1 MLNITLNTEKNGIE
15 LRFNSKPSAEIL
27 TKIKENGYHWSNK
40 KKIWY
45 AKQKE
50 NTITIANEI
59 AEAIGTFTP
68 AEKSKQEK
76 VKSYDLWALTRTE
89 NIENHFEKYHIYDN
103 KEITARI
110 RKHLKERFPM
120 CKWSVTKDGYNSI
133 HVYLLSSPFAIDSEA
148 VKAIVH
154 YAYEFAQSFNYDNS
168 DSMTDYFDVNFY
180 GVYESDIASSYH
192 YEQRESNVAEYNVE
206 QDFLTKKAA
215 FDAEKREREEREFQ
229 KRMAQMEVER
239 EVERAETAKR
249 KAERQRRHEIIESGA
264 MVQDAN
270 YFVLGCDTT
279 NTRKEDTIKGYT
291 DNCGGEYEIKHHRE
305 NCKVARNIY
314 FDSATYEMFA
324 NQLLDDYSFLAGM
337 GGSATD
343 DNRVNCDEDY
353 QRMSKEERETVEWYN
368 NKCVAIYCD
377 NVLKLVIN
385 PEGYNYARYVYF
397 VDKESSIVK
406 EYNSNK
412 GISDDESEKNKSL
425 AKSIEEVSTNIVVT
439 NNWYSTWNTEHFN
452 EYKQLMKGWI
462 YANDFKFSVD
472 VVRAISIPD
481 LKTAMYRLLTE
492 VDGIQEQFSRAGL
505 IENQKITI
513 VRINEFGGMSIT
525 RGYFKSYTNTT
536 YAQYDNAVK
545 FVFRPE
551 RKRND
556 YYIHLYRDILIFDGW
571 VEIPENLLWE
581 DVKSNTHGCSI
592 RRTKFLSCDKSQY
605 DVILE
610 YFKNNGIEPLI
621 NTYKPIFN

>member
-1 MLNITLNTEKNGIE
+1 MLNITLNNDKNGIE
-15 LRFNSKPSAEIL
+15 LRFDQKPSAEVL
-27 TKIKENGYHWSNK
+27 EAIKGAGFRWSGK
-40 KKIWY
+40 QKMWY
-45 AKQKE
+45 AKQSE
-50 NTITIANEI
+50 ITIAIANELAKSEGFFIPDEELNQKKNEI
-59 AEAIGTFTP
+59 
-68 AEKSKQEK
+68 
-76 VKSYDLWALTRTE
+76 YDLWALTRTE
-89 NIENHFEKYHIYDN
+89 GIENHFEKYHIYDN
-103 KEITARI
+103 KEIAAQI
-110 RKHLKERFPM
+110 RKHLRERFPM
-120 CKWSVTKDGYNSI
+120 CKWSITKDGYNSI

-192 YEQRESNVAEYNVE
+192 YEQREANVAEYNVE

-215 FDAEKREREEREFQ
+215 FDAEKRERKEREFQ
-229 KRMAQMEVER
+229 ERMAQMEVER
-239 EVERAETAKR
+239 AESAKR
-249 KAERQRRHEIIESGA
+249 EAERQHRHEIIESGA
-264 MVQDAN
+264 MVQDVN

-279 NTRKEDTIKGYT
+279 NTRKEDSVNGYT
-291 DNCGGEYEIKHHRE
+291 DDCGGEYEVKHHRE
-305 NCKVARNIY
+305 NCKVARNVY

-368 NKCVAIYCD
+368 IECVAIYCD

-412 GISDDESEKNKSL
+412 GISDEESEKNKSL
-425 AKSIEEVSTNIVVT
+425 AKSIEEASANIIVT
-439 NNWYSTWNTEHFN
+439 NNWHSTWNTEHFN
-452 EYKQLMKGWI
+452 EYKQLMKEWI
-462 YANDFKFSVD
+462 YVNDFKFSVD

-505 IENQKITI
+505 MENQKITI
-513 VRINEFGGMSIT
+513 VRMNEFGGMSTT
-525 RGYFKSYTNTT
+525 RGYYKSYTNTA

-545 FVFRPE
+545 LVFRPE
-551 RKRND
+551 KKRND
-556 YYIHLYRDILIFDGW
+556 YYIHLYRDVLIFDGW

-581 DVKSNTHGCSI
+581 DVKSNTPGCSI

-605 DVILE
+605 NVILE

-621 NTYKPIFN
+621 NTYKPTF

>member
-89 NIENHFEKYHIYDN
+89 SIENHFEKYHIYDN

-120 CKWSVTKDGYNSI
+120 CKWSVTKNGYNSI
-133 HVYLLSSPFAIDSEA
+133 YVRLLASPFVIDSEA
-148 VKAIVH
+148 LKAIVH
-154 YAYEFAQSFNYDNS
+154 YAYIFAQSFNYDNS
-168 DSMTDYFDVNFY
+168 DSMADYFDVNFY
-180 GVYESDIASSYH
+180 GVYESDIVSSYR
-192 YEQRESNVAEYNVE
+192 YEQLESNMTEHNIE
-206 QDFLTKKAA
+206 QEFINKKAV
-215 FDAEKREREEREFQ
+215 FEEEEREREEREFQ

-481 LKTAMYRLLTE
+481 LKTAMYHLLTKA
-492 VDGIQEQFSRAGL
+492 DGMQEQFA
-505 IENQKITI
+505 IANFTENQKITI
-513 VRINEFGGMSIT
+513 IRMNEFGGIGVT
-525 RGYFKSYTNTT
+525 RGYFKDYTNTT

-545 FVFRPE
+545 LVFRPE

-556 YYIHLYRDILIFDGW
+556 YYAYLYRDALIFNDW

-581 DVKSNTHGCSI
+581 DIESNTPECSV
-592 RRTKFLSCDKSQY
+592 RKARFLSCDESQY

-610 YFKNNGIEPLI
+610 YFKDNGIKPII

>member
-1 MLNITLNTEKNGIE
+1 MLNITLNNDKNGIE
-15 LRFNSKPSAEIL
+15 LRFDQKPSAEVL
-27 TKIKENGYHWSNK
+27 EAIKGAGFRWSGK
-40 KKIWY
+40 QKMWY
-45 AKQKE
+45 AKQSE
-50 NTITIANEI
+50 TTIAIANEL
-59 AEAIGTFTP
+59 A
-68 AEKSKQEK
+68 KSEGFFIPDEELNQKKNEI
-76 VKSYDLWALTRTE
+76 YDLWALTRTE
-89 NIENHFEKYHIYDN
+89 GIENHFEKYHIYDN
-103 KEITARI
+103 KEIAAQI
-110 RKHLKERFPM
+110 RKHLRERFPM

-192 YEQRESNVAEYNVE
+192 YEQREANVAEYNVE

-229 KRMAQMEVER
+229 ERMAQMEVER
-239 EVERAETAKR
+239 AESAKR
-249 KAERQRRHEIIESGA
+249 EAERQRRHEIIESGA
-264 MVQDAN
+264 VVQDAN

-279 NTRKEDTIKGYT
+279 NTRKEDSVNGYT
-291 DNCGGEYEIKHHRE
+291 DDCGGEYEVKHHRE
-305 NCKVARNIY
+305 NCKVARNVY

-368 NKCVAIYCD
+368 IECVAIYCD

-425 AKSIEEVSTNIVVT
+425 AKSIEEVSANIIVT
-439 NNWYSTWNTEHFN
+439 NNWHSTWNTEHFN
-452 EYKQLMKGWI
+452 EYKQLMKEWI
-462 YANDFKFSVD
+462 YVNDFKFSVN

-513 VRINEFGGMSIT
+513 VRMNEFGGMSTT

-545 FVFRPE
+545 LVFRPE

-556 YYIHLYRDILIFDGW
+556 YYIHLYRDVLIFDGW

-581 DVKSNTHGCSI
+581 DVKSNTPGCSI

-605 DVILE
+605 NVILE

-621 NTYKPIFN
+621 NTYKPMF

>member
-1 MLNITLNTEKNGIE
+1 MLNITLNNDKNGIE
-15 LRFNSKPSAEIL
+15 LRFDQKPSAEVL
-27 TKIKENGYHWSNK
+27 EAIKGAGFRWSGK
-40 KKIWY
+40 QKMWY
-45 AKQKE
+45 AKQSE
-50 NTITIANEI
+50 ITIAIANELAKSEGFFIPDEELNQKKNEI
-59 AEAIGTFTP
+59 
-68 AEKSKQEK
+68 
-76 VKSYDLWALTRTE
+76 YDLWALTRTE
-89 NIENHFEKYHIYDN
+89 GIENHFEKYHIYDN
-103 KEITARI
+103 KEIAAQI
-110 RKHLKERFPM
+110 RKHLRERFPM
-120 CKWSVTKDGYNSI
+120 CKWSITKDGYNSI

-192 YEQRESNVAEYNVE
+192 YEQREANVAEYNVE

-215 FDAEKREREEREFQ
+215 FEAEKREREEREFQ
-229 KRMAQMEVER
+229 ERMAQMEVER
-239 EVERAETAKR
+239 AESAKR
-249 KAERQRRHEIIESGA
+249 EAERQHRHEIIESGA
-264 MVQDAN
+264 MVQDVN

-279 NTRKEDTIKGYT
+279 NTRKEDSVNGYT
-291 DNCGGEYEIKHHRE
+291 DDCGGEYEVKHRRE
-305 NCKVARNIY
+305 NCKVARNVY

-368 NKCVAIYCD
+368 IECVAIYCD

-412 GISDDESEKNKSL
+412 GISDEESEKNKSL
-425 AKSIEEVSTNIVVT
+425 AKSIEEASANIIVT
-439 NNWYSTWNTEHFN
+439 NNWHSTWNTEHFN
-452 EYKQLMKGWI
+452 EYKQLMKEWI
-462 YANDFKFSVD
+462 YVNDFKFSVD

-505 IENQKITI
+505 MENQKITI
-513 VRINEFGGMSIT
+513 VRMNEFGGMSTT
-525 RGYFKSYTNTT
+525 RGYYKSYTNTA

-545 FVFRPE
+545 LVFRPE
-551 RKRND
+551 KKRND
-556 YYIHLYRDILIFDGW
+556 YYIHLYRDVLIFDGW

-581 DVKSNTHGCSI
+581 DVKSNTPGCSI

-605 DVILE
+605 NVILE

-621 NTYKPIFN
+621 NTYKPMF

>member
-1 MLNITLNTEKNGIE
+1 MLNITLNNDKNGIE
-15 LRFNSKPSAEIL
+15 LRFDQKPSAEVL
-27 TKIKENGYHWSNK
+27 EAIKGAGFRWSGK
-40 KKIWY
+40 QKMWY
-45 AKQKE
+45 AKQSE
-50 NTITIANEI
+50 ITIAIANELAKSEGFFIPDEELNQKKNEI
-59 AEAIGTFTP
+59 
-68 AEKSKQEK
+68 
-76 VKSYDLWALTRTE
+76 YDLWALTRTE
-89 NIENHFEKYHIYDN
+89 GIENHFEKYHIYDN
-103 KEITARI
+103 KEIAAQI
-110 RKHLKERFPM
+110 RKHLRERFPM
-120 CKWSVTKDGYNSI
+120 CKWSITKDGYNSI

-192 YEQRESNVAEYNVE
+192 YEQREANVAEYNVE

-229 KRMAQMEVER
+229 ERMAQMEVER
-239 EVERAETAKR
+239 AESAKR
-249 KAERQRRHEIIESGA
+249 EAERQRRHEIIESGA
-264 MVQDAN
+264 MVQDVN

-279 NTRKEDTIKGYT
+279 NTRKEDSVNDYT
-291 DNCGGEYEIKHHRE
+291 DDCGGEYEVKHHRE
-305 NCKVARNIY
+305 NCKVARNVY

-368 NKCVAIYCD
+368 IECVAIYCD

-412 GISDDESEKNKSL
+412 GISDEESEKNKSL
-425 AKSIEEVSTNIVVT
+425 AKSIEEASANIIVT
-439 NNWYSTWNTEHFN
+439 NNWHSTWNTEHFN
-452 EYKQLMKGWI
+452 EYKQLMKEWI
-462 YANDFKFSVD
+462 YVNDFKFSVD

-505 IENQKITI
+505 MENQKITI
-513 VRINEFGGMSIT
+513 VRMNEFGGMSTT
-525 RGYFKSYTNTT
+525 RGYYKSYTNTT

-545 FVFRPE
+545 LVFRPE
-551 RKRND
+551 KKRND
-556 YYIHLYRDILIFDGW
+556 YYIHLYRDVLIFDGW

-581 DVKSNTHGCSI
+581 DVKSNTPGCSI

-605 DVILE
+605 NVILE

-621 NTYKPIFN
+621 NTYKPMF

>member
-1 MLNITLNTEKNGIE
+1 M
-15 LRFNSKPSAEIL
+15 
-27 TKIKENGYHWSNK
+27 
-40 KKIWY
+40 
-45 AKQKE
+45 
-50 NTITIANEI
+50 
-59 AEAIGTFTP
+59 
-68 AEKSKQEK
+68 
-76 VKSYDLWALTRTE
+76 KSYDLWALTRTE

-103 KEITARI
+103 KEIAARI
-110 RKHLKERFPM
+110 RKHLKERFSM

-133 HVYLLSSPFAIDSEA
+133 YVRLLASPFAIDSEA
-148 VKAIVH
+148 LKAIVH
-154 YAYEFAQSFNYDNS
+154 YAYKFAQSFNYDNS
-168 DSMTDYFDVNFY
+168 DSMADYFDVNFY

-192 YEQRESNVAEYNVE
+192 YEQRESNVTEHNIE
-206 QDFLTKKAA
+206 QEFINKKAV
-215 FDAEKREREEREFQ
+215 FEEEEREREEREFQ

>member
-15 LRFNSKPSAEIL
+15 LRFDSKPSAEIL
-27 TKIKENGYHWSNK
+27 TKIKGNGYHWSNK
-40 KKIWY
+40 QKIWY

-103 KEITARI
+103 KEIAARI
-110 RKHLKERFPM
+110 RKHLKERFSM

-133 HVYLLSSPFAIDSEA
+133 YVRLLASPFAIDSEA
-148 VKAIVH
+148 LKAIVH
-154 YAYEFAQSFNYDNS
+154 YAYIFAQSFNYDNS

-180 GVYESDIASSYH
+180 GVYEGDIVSNYR
-192 YEQRESNVAEYNVE
+192 YEQFESNVAEYNVE

-229 KRMAQMEVER
+229 EYMAQMEVER
-239 EVERAETAKR
+239 AESAKR
-249 KAERQRRHEIIESGA
+249 EAERQQKHNIIESKA
-264 MVQDAN
+264 IVEDAE
-270 YFVLGCDTT
+270 YFVLKCDTT
-279 NTRKEDTIKGYT
+279 NASKEDTINGYT
-291 DNCGGEYEIKHHRE
+291 NDYDKEIEIKHYRE

-314 FDSATYEMFA
+314 FDSATYEMFV
-324 NQLLDDYSFLAGM
+324 NQLLDDYSFLSGM
-337 GGSATD
+337 GGTATD
-343 DNRVNCDEDY
+343 DNRIICMEDY
-353 QRMSKEERETVEWYN
+353 QRMSKEEKNSVEWYN

-377 NVLKLVIN
+377 NTLKIIVN

-397 VDKESSIVK
+397 VDEESEVVK
-406 EYNSNK
+406 TYSGNK
-412 GISDDESEKNKSL
+412 GISDEELEKNKSL
-425 AKSIEEVSTNIVVT
+425 AESLEDVSTDIIIN
-439 NNWYSTWNTEHFN
+439 NNWLSTWNNEHFN
-452 EYKQLMKGWI
+452 EYKQLMKKWI
-462 YANDFKFSVD
+462 YENNFKFSAD

-481 LKTAMYRLLTE
+481 LKTAMYHLLTKA
-492 VDGIQEQFSRAGL
+492 DGMQEQFA
-505 IENQKITI
+505 IANFTENQKITI
-513 VRINEFGGMSIT
+513 IRMNEFGGIGIT
-525 RGYFKSYTNTT
+525 RGYFKDYTNTT

-545 FVFRPE
+545 LVFRPE

-556 YYIHLYRDILIFDGW
+556 YYAYLYRDALIFNDW

-581 DVKSNTHGCSI
+581 DIESNTPECSV
-592 RRTKFLSCDKSQY
+592 RKAKFLSCDKSQY

-610 YFKNNGIEPLI
+610 YFKDNGIKPII

>member
-1 MLNITLNTEKNGIE
+1 MLNITLNNDKNGIE
-15 LRFNSKPSAEIL
+15 LRFDQKPSAEVL
-27 TKIKENGYHWSNK
+27 EAIKGAGFRWSGK
-40 KKIWY
+40 QKMWY
-45 AKQKE
+45 AKQSE
-50 NTITIANEI
+50 TTIAIANEL
-59 AEAIGTFTP
+59 A
-68 AEKSKQEK
+68 KSEGFFIPDEELNQK
-76 VKSYDLWALTRTE
+76 KSEIYDLWALTRTE
-89 NIENHFEKYHIYDN
+89 GIENHFEKYHIYDN
-103 KEITARI
+103 KEIAAQI
-110 RKHLKERFPM
+110 RKHLRERFPM

-133 HVYLLSSPFAIDSEA
+133 HVYLLSSPFAIDSEV

-154 YAYEFAQSFNYDNS
+154 YAYEFAQSFNYNNS

-192 YEQRESNVAEYNVE
+192 YEQREANVAEYNVE

-229 KRMAQMEVER
+229 ERMAQMEVER
-239 EVERAETAKR
+239 AESAKR
-249 KAERQRRHEIIESGA
+249 EAERQRRHEIIESGA

-279 NTRKEDTIKGYT
+279 NTRKEDSVNGYT
-291 DNCGGEYEIKHHRE
+291 DDCGGEYEVKHHRE
-305 NCKVARNIY
+305 NCKIARNVY

-368 NKCVAIYCD
+368 IECVAIYCD

-425 AKSIEEVSTNIVVT
+425 AKSIEEVSANIIVT
-439 NNWYSTWNTEHFN
+439 NNWHSTWNTEHFN

-513 VRINEFGGMSIT
+513 VRMNEFGGMSTT

-545 FVFRPE
+545 LVFRPE

-581 DVKSNTHGCSI
+581 DVKSNTPGCSI

-605 DVILE
+605 NVILE

-621 NTYKPIFN
+621 NTYKPMF

>member
-1 MLNITLNTEKNGIE
+1 MLNITLNNDKNGIE
-15 LRFNSKPSAEIL
+15 LRFDQKPSAGVLEA
-27 TKIKENGYHWSNK
+27 IKGAGFRWSGK
-40 KKIWY
+40 QKMWY
-45 AKQKE
+45 AKQSE
-50 NTITIANEI
+50 TTIAIANEL
-59 AEAIGTFTP
+59 A
-68 AEKSKQEK
+68 KSEGFFIPDEELNQKKNEI
-76 VKSYDLWALTRTE
+76 YDLWALTRTE
-89 NIENHFEKYHIYDN
+89 GIENHFEKYHIYDN
-103 KEITARI
+103 KEIAAQI
-110 RKHLKERFPM
+110 RKHLRERFPM

-133 HVYLLSSPFAIDSEA
+133 HVYLFSSPFAIDSEA

-192 YEQRESNVAEYNVE
+192 YEQREANVAEYNVE

-229 KRMAQMEVER
+229 ERMAQMEVER
-239 EVERAETAKR
+239 AESAKR
-249 KAERQRRHEIIESGA
+249 EAERQRRHEIIESGA
-264 MVQDAN
+264 VVQDAN

-279 NTRKEDTIKGYT
+279 NTRKEDSVNGYT
-291 DNCGGEYEIKHHRE
+291 DDCGGEYEVKHHRE
-305 NCKVARNIY
+305 NCKVARNVY

-368 NKCVAIYCD
+368 IECVAIYCD

-425 AKSIEEVSTNIVVT
+425 AKSIEEVSANIIVT
-439 NNWYSTWNTEHFN
+439 NNWHSTWNTEHFN
-452 EYKQLMKGWI
+452 EYKQLMKEWI
-462 YANDFKFSVD
+462 YVNDFKFSVD

-513 VRINEFGGMSIT
+513 VRMNEFGGMSTT
-525 RGYFKSYTNTT
+525 RGYFKSYMNTT

-545 FVFRPE
+545 LVFRPE

-556 YYIHLYRDILIFDGW
+556 YYIHLYRDVLIFDGW

-581 DVKSNTHGCSI
+581 DVKSNTPGCSI
-592 RRTKFLSCDKSQY
+592 HRTKFLSCDKSQY
-605 DVILE
+605 NVILE

-621 NTYKPIFN
+621 NTYKPMF

>member
-1 MLNITLNTEKNGIE
+1 MLNITLNNDKNGIE
-15 LRFNSKPSAEIL
+15 LRFDQKPSAEVFEA
-27 TKIKENGYHWSNK
+27 IKGAGFRWSGK
-40 KKIWY
+40 QKMWY
-45 AKQKE
+45 AKQSE
-50 NTITIANEI
+50 ITIAIANELAKSEGFFIPDEELNQKKNEI
-59 AEAIGTFTP
+59 
-68 AEKSKQEK
+68 
-76 VKSYDLWALTRTE
+76 YDLWALTRTE
-89 NIENHFEKYHIYDN
+89 GIENHFEKYHIYDN
-103 KEITARI
+103 KEIAAQI
-110 RKHLKERFPM
+110 RKHLRERFPM
-120 CKWSVTKDGYNSI
+120 CKWSITKDGYNSI

-192 YEQRESNVAEYNVE
+192 YEQREANVAEYNVE

-215 FDAEKREREEREFQ
+215 FEAEKREREEREFQ
-229 KRMAQMEVER
+229 ERMAQMEVER
-239 EVERAETAKR
+239 AESAKR
-249 KAERQRRHEIIESGA
+249 EAERQRRHEIIESGA
-264 MVQDAN
+264 MVQDVN

-279 NTRKEDTIKGYT
+279 NTRKEDSVNGYT
-291 DNCGGEYEIKHHRE
+291 DDCGGEYEVKHHRE
-305 NCKVARNIY
+305 NCKVARNVY

-368 NKCVAIYCD
+368 IKCVAIYCD

-412 GISDDESEKNKSL
+412 GISDEESEKNKSL
-425 AKSIEEVSTNIVVT
+425 AKSIEEASANIIVT
-439 NNWYSTWNTEHFN
+439 NNWHSTWNTEHFN
-452 EYKQLMKGWI
+452 EYKQLMKEWI
-462 YANDFKFSVD
+462 YVNDFKFSVD

-505 IENQKITI
+505 MENQKITI
-513 VRINEFGGMSIT
+513 VRMNEFGGMSTT
-525 RGYFKSYTNTT
+525 RGYYKSYTNTA

-545 FVFRPE
+545 LVFRPE
-551 RKRND
+551 KKRND
-556 YYIHLYRDILIFDGW
+556 YYIHLYRDVLIFDGW

-581 DVKSNTHGCSI
+581 DVKSNTPGCSI

-605 DVILE
+605 NVILE

-621 NTYKPIFN
+621 NTYKPMF

>member
-1 MLNITLNTEKNGIE
+1 MLNITLNNDKNGIE
-15 LRFNSKPSAEIL
+15 LRFDQKPSAEVL
-27 TKIKENGYHWSNK
+27 EAIKGAGFRWSGK
-40 KKIWY
+40 QKMWY
-45 AKQKE
+45 AKQSE
-50 NTITIANEI
+50 TTIAIANEL
-59 AEAIGTFTP
+59 A
-68 AEKSKQEK
+68 KSEGFFIPDEELNQKKNEI
-76 VKSYDLWALTRTE
+76 YDLWALTRTE
-89 NIENHFEKYHIYDN
+89 GIENHFEKYHIYDN
-103 KEITARI
+103 KEIAAQI
-110 RKHLKERFPM
+110 RKHLRERFPM

-192 YEQRESNVAEYNVE
+192 YEQREANVAEYNVE

-229 KRMAQMEVER
+229 ERMAQMEVER
-239 EVERAETAKR
+239 AESAKR
-249 KAERQRRHEIIESGA
+249 EAERQRRHEIIESGA
-264 MVQDAN
+264 VVQDAN

-279 NTRKEDTIKGYT
+279 NTRKEDSVNGYT
-291 DNCGGEYEIKHHRE
+291 DDCGGEYEVKHHRE
-305 NCKVARNIY
+305 NCKVARNVY

-368 NKCVAIYCD
+368 IECVAIYCD

-425 AKSIEEVSTNIVVT
+425 AKSIEEVSANIIVT
-439 NNWYSTWNTEHFN
+439 NNWHSTWNTEHFN
-452 EYKQLMKGWI
+452 EYKQLMKEWI
-462 YANDFKFSVD
+462 YVNDFKFSVN

-513 VRINEFGGMSIT
+513 VRMNEFGGMSTT

-545 FVFRPE
+545 LVFRPE

-556 YYIHLYRDILIFDGW
+556 YYIHLYRDVLIFDGW
-571 VEIPENLLWE
+571 VEIPENLL
-581 DVKSNTHGCSI
+581 
-592 RRTKFLSCDKSQY
+592 
-605 DVILE
+605 
-610 YFKNNGIEPLI
+610 
-621 NTYKPIFN
+621 

>member
-1 MLNITLNTEKNGIE
+1 M
-15 LRFNSKPSAEIL
+15 A
-27 TKIKENGYHWSNK
+27 
-40 KKIWY
+40 
-45 AKQKE
+45 
-50 NTITIANEI
+50 
-59 AEAIGTFTP
+59 
-68 AEKSKQEK
+68 
-76 VKSYDLWALTRTE
+76 
-89 NIENHFEKYHIYDN
+89 
-103 KEITARI
+103 
-110 RKHLKERFPM
+110 
-120 CKWSVTKDGYNSI
+120 
-133 HVYLLSSPFAIDSEA
+133 
-148 VKAIVH
+148 
-154 YAYEFAQSFNYDNS
+154 
-168 DSMTDYFDVNFY
+168 DYFDVNFY
-180 GVYESDIASSYH
+180 GVYESDIVSSYR
-192 YEQRESNVAEYNVE
+192 YEQLESNMTEHNIE
-206 QDFLTKKAA
+206 QEFINKKAV
-215 FDAEKREREEREFQ
+215 FEEEEREREEREFQ

-592 RRTKFLSCDKSQY
+592 RRTKFLSCDKSCLLY
-605 DVILE
+605 TSDAADD
-610 YFKNNGIEPLI
+610 
-621 NTYKPIFN
+621 

>member
-1 MLNITLNTEKNGIE
+1 MLNITLNNDKNGIE
-15 LRFNSKPSAEIL
+15 LRFDQKPSAEVL
-27 TKIKENGYHWSNK
+27 EAIKGAGFRWSGK
-40 KKIWY
+40 QKMWY
-45 AKQKE
+45 AKQSE
-50 NTITIANEI
+50 ITIAIANELAKSEGFFIPDEELNQKKNEI
-59 AEAIGTFTP
+59 
-68 AEKSKQEK
+68 
-76 VKSYDLWALTRTE
+76 YDLWALTRTE
-89 NIENHFEKYHIYDN
+89 GIENHFEKYHIYDN
-103 KEITARI
+103 KEIAAQI
-110 RKHLKERFPM
+110 RKHLRERFPM
-120 CKWSVTKDGYNSI
+120 CKWSITKDGYNSI

-180 GVYESDIASSYH
+180 EVYESDIASSYH
-192 YEQRESNVAEYNVE
+192 YEQREANVAEYNVE

-229 KRMAQMEVER
+229 ERMAQMEVER
-239 EVERAETAKR
+239 AESAKR
-249 KAERQRRHEIIESGA
+249 EAERQRRHEIIESGA
-264 MVQDAN
+264 MVQDVN

-279 NTRKEDTIKGYT
+279 NTRKEDSVNGYT
-291 DNCGGEYEIKHHRE
+291 DDCGGEYEVKHHRE
-305 NCKVARNIY
+305 NCKVARNVY

-368 NKCVAIYCD
+368 IECVAIYCD

-412 GISDDESEKNKSL
+412 GISDEESEKNKSL
-425 AKSIEEVSTNIVVT
+425 AKSIEEASANIIVT
-439 NNWYSTWNTEHFN
+439 NNWHSTWNTEHFN
-452 EYKQLMKGWI
+452 EYKQLMKEWI
-462 YANDFKFSVD
+462 YVNDFKFSVD

-505 IENQKITI
+505 MENQKITI
-513 VRINEFGGMSIT
+513 VRMNEFGGMSTT
-525 RGYFKSYTNTT
+525 RGYYKSYTNTT

-545 FVFRPE
+545 LVFRPE
-551 RKRND
+551 KKRND
-556 YYIHLYRDILIFDGW
+556 YYIHLYRDVLIFDGW

-581 DVKSNTHGCSI
+581 DVKSNTPGCSI

-605 DVILE
+605 NVILE

-621 NTYKPIFN
+621 NTYKSMF

>member
-1 MLNITLNTEKNGIE
+1 MLNITLNNDKNGIE
-15 LRFNSKPSAEIL
+15 LRFDQKPSAEVL
-27 TKIKENGYHWSNK
+27 EAIKGAGFRWSGK
-40 KKIWY
+40 QKMWY
-45 AKQKE
+45 AKQSE
-50 NTITIANEI
+50 TTIAIANEL
-59 AEAIGTFTP
+59 A
-68 AEKSKQEK
+68 KSEGFFIPDEELNQKKNEI
-76 VKSYDLWALTRTE
+76 YDLWALTRTE
-89 NIENHFEKYHIYDN
+89 GIENHFEKYHIYDN
-103 KEITARI
+103 KEIAAQI
-110 RKHLKERFPM
+110 RKHLRERFPM

-192 YEQRESNVAEYNVE
+192 YEQREANVAEYNVE

-229 KRMAQMEVER
+229 ERMAQMEVER
-239 EVERAETAKR
+239 AESAKR
-249 KAERQRRHEIIESGA
+249 KAERQCRHEIIESGA
-264 MVQDAN
+264 VVQDAN

-279 NTRKEDTIKGYT
+279 NTRKEDSVNGYT
-291 DNCGGEYEIKHHRE
+291 DDCGGEYEVKHHRE
-305 NCKVARNIY
+305 NCKVARNVY

-368 NKCVAIYCD
+368 IECVAIYCD

-425 AKSIEEVSTNIVVT
+425 AKSIEEVSANIIVT

-452 EYKQLMKGWI
+452 EYKQLMKEWI

-505 IENQKITI
+505 MENQKITI
-513 VRINEFGGMSIT
+513 VRMNEFGGMSTT

-545 FVFRPE
+545 LVFRPE

-556 YYIHLYRDILIFDGW
+556 YYIHLYRDVLIFDGW

-581 DVKSNTHGCSI
+581 DVKSNTPGCSI

-605 DVILE
+605 NVILE

-621 NTYKPIFN
+621 NTYKPMF

>member
-1 MLNITLNTEKNGIE
+1 MLNITLNNDKNGIE
-15 LRFNSKPSAEIL
+15 LRFDQKPSAEVL
-27 TKIKENGYHWSNK
+27 EAIKGAGFRWSEK
-40 KKIWY
+40 QKMWY
-45 AKQKE
+45 AKQSE
-50 NTITIANEI
+50 TTIAIANEL
-59 AEAIGTFTP
+59 A
-68 AEKSKQEK
+68 KSEGFFIPDEELNQKKNEI
-76 VKSYDLWALTRTE
+76 YDLWALTRTE
-89 NIENHFEKYHIYDN
+89 GIENHFEKYHIYDN
-103 KEITARI
+103 KEIAAQI
-110 RKHLKERFPM
+110 RKHLRERFPM
-120 CKWSVTKDGYNSI
+120 CKWSVIKDGYNSI

-192 YEQRESNVAEYNVE
+192 YEQREANVAEYNVE

-229 KRMAQMEVER
+229 ERMAQMEVER
-239 EVERAETAKR
+239 AESAKR
-249 KAERQRRHEIIESGA
+249 EAERQRRHEIIESGA
-264 MVQDAN
+264 VVQDAN

-279 NTRKEDTIKGYT
+279 NTRKEDSVNGYT
-291 DNCGGEYEIKHHRE
+291 DDCGGEYEVKHHRE
-305 NCKVARNIY
+305 NCKVARNVY

-368 NKCVAIYCD
+368 IECVAIYCD

-425 AKSIEEVSTNIVVT
+425 AKSIEEVSANIIVT
-439 NNWYSTWNTEHFN
+439 NNWHSTWNTEHFN
-452 EYKQLMKGWI
+452 EYKQLMKEWI
-462 YANDFKFSVD
+462 YVNDFKFSVN

-513 VRINEFGGMSIT
+513 VRMNEFGGMSTT

-545 FVFRPE
+545 LVFRPE

-556 YYIHLYRDILIFDGW
+556 YYIHLYRDVLIFDGW
-571 VEIPENLLWE
+571 IEIPENLLWE
-581 DVKSNTHGCSI
+581 DVKSNTPGCSI

-605 DVILE
+605 NVILE

-621 NTYKPIFN
+621 NTYKPMF

>member
-1 MLNITLNTEKNGIE
+1 MLNITLNNDKNGIE
-15 LRFNSKPSAEIL
+15 LRFDQKPSAEVL
-27 TKIKENGYHWSNK
+27 EAIKGAGFRWSGK
-40 KKIWY
+40 QKMWY
-45 AKQKE
+45 AKQSE
-50 NTITIANEI
+50 TTIAIANEL
-59 AEAIGTFTP
+59 A
-68 AEKSKQEK
+68 KSEGFFIPDEELNQKKNEI
-76 VKSYDLWALTRTE
+76 YDLWAFTRTE
-89 NIENHFEKYHIYDN
+89 GIENHFEKYHIYDN
-103 KEITARI
+103 KEIAAQI
-110 RKHLKERFPM
+110 RKHLRERFPM

-192 YEQRESNVAEYNVE
+192 YEQREANVAEYNVE

-229 KRMAQMEVER
+229 ERMAQMEVER
-239 EVERAETAKR
+239 AESAKR
-249 KAERQRRHEIIESGA
+249 EAERQRRHEIIESGA
-264 MVQDAN
+264 VVQDAN

-279 NTRKEDTIKGYT
+279 NTRKEDSVNGYT
-291 DNCGGEYEIKHHRE
+291 DDCGGEYEVKHHRE
-305 NCKVARNIY
+305 NCKVARNVY

-368 NKCVAIYCD
+368 IECVAIYCD

-425 AKSIEEVSTNIVVT
+425 AKSIEEVSANIIVT
-439 NNWYSTWNTEHFN
+439 NNWHSTWNTEHFN
-452 EYKQLMKGWI
+452 EYKQLMKEWI
-462 YANDFKFSVD
+462 YVNDFKFSVN

-513 VRINEFGGMSIT
+513 VRMNEFGGMSTT

-545 FVFRPE
+545 LVFRPE

-556 YYIHLYRDILIFDGW
+556 YYIHLYRDVLIFDGW

-581 DVKSNTHGCSI
+581 DVKSNTPGCSI

-605 DVILE
+605 NVILE

-621 NTYKPIFN
+621 NTYKPMF

>member
-1 MLNITLNTEKNGIE
+1 MLNITLNNDKNGIE
-15 LRFNSKPSAEIL
+15 LRFDQKPSAEVL
-27 TKIKENGYHWSNK
+27 EAIKGAGFRWSGK
-40 KKIWY
+40 QKMWY
-45 AKQKE
+45 AKQSE
-50 NTITIANEI
+50 ITIAIANELAKSEGFFIPDEELNQKKNEI
-59 AEAIGTFTP
+59 
-68 AEKSKQEK
+68 
-76 VKSYDLWALTRTE
+76 YDLWALTRTE
-89 NIENHFEKYHIYDN
+89 GIENHFEKYHIYDN
-103 KEITARI
+103 KEIAAQI
-110 RKHLKERFPM
+110 RKHLRERFPM
-120 CKWSVTKDGYNSI
+120 CKWSITKDGYNSI

-192 YEQRESNVAEYNVE
+192 YEQREANVAEYNVE

-229 KRMAQMEVER
+229 ERMAQMEVER
-239 EVERAETAKR
+239 AESAKR
-249 KAERQRRHEIIESGA
+249 EAERQRRHEIIESGA
-264 MVQDAN
+264 MVQDVN

-279 NTRKEDTIKGYT
+279 NTRKEDSVNGYT
-291 DNCGGEYEIKHHRE
+291 DDCGGEYEVKHHRE
-305 NCKVARNIY
+305 NCKVARNVY

-368 NKCVAIYCD
+368 IECVAIYCD

-412 GISDDESEKNKSL
+412 GISDEESEKNNSL
-425 AKSIEEVSTNIVVT
+425 AKSIEEASANIIVT
-439 NNWYSTWNTEHFN
+439 NNWHSTWNTEHFN
-452 EYKQLMKGWI
+452 EYKQLMKEWI
-462 YANDFKFSVD
+462 YVNDFKFSVD

-505 IENQKITI
+505 MENQKITI
-513 VRINEFGGMSIT
+513 VRMNEFGGMSTT
-525 RGYFKSYTNTT
+525 RGYYKSYTNTA

-545 FVFRPE
+545 LVFRPE
-551 RKRND
+551 KKRND
-556 YYIHLYRDILIFDGW
+556 YYIHLYRDVLIFDGW

-581 DVKSNTHGCSI
+581 DVKSNTPGCSI

-605 DVILE
+605 NVILE
-610 YFKNNGIEPLI
+610 YFKNNGIKPLI
-621 NTYKPIFN
+621 NTYKPMF

>member
-1 MLNITLNTEKNGIE
+1 MLNITLNNDKNGIE
-15 LRFNSKPSAEIL
+15 LRFDQKPSAEVL
-27 TKIKENGYHWSNK
+27 EAIKGAGFRWSG
-40 KKIWY
+40 
-45 AKQKE
+45 KQKMWYTKQSE
-50 NTITIANEI
+50 TTIAIANEL
-59 AEAIGTFTP
+59 A
-68 AEKSKQEK
+68 KSEGFFIPDEELNQKKNEI
-76 VKSYDLWALTRTE
+76 YDLWALTRTE
-89 NIENHFEKYHIYDN
+89 GIENHFEKYHIYDN
-103 KEITARI
+103 KEIAAQI
-110 RKHLKERFPM
+110 RKHLRERFPM

-154 YAYEFAQSFNYDNS
+154 YAYEFAQSFNYNNS

-180 GVYESDIASSYH
+180 GVYESDIASSYN
-192 YEQRESNVAEYNVE
+192 YEQREANVAEYNVE

-229 KRMAQMEVER
+229 ERMAQMEVER
-239 EVERAETAKR
+239 AESAKR
-249 KAERQRRHEIIESGA
+249 EAERQRRHKIIESGA

-279 NTRKEDTIKGYT
+279 NTRKEDSVNGYT
-291 DNCGGEYEIKHHRE
+291 DDCGGEYEVKHHRE
-305 NCKVARNIY
+305 NCKVVRNVY

-343 DNRVNCDEDY
+343 DNRINCDEDY

-368 NKCVAIYCD
+368 IECVAIYCD

-425 AKSIEEVSTNIVVT
+425 AKSIEEVSANIIVT
-439 NNWYSTWNTEHFN
+439 NNWYNTWNTEHFN
-452 EYKQLMKGWI
+452 EYKQLMKEWI
-462 YANDFKFSVD
+462 YANNFKFSVD

-505 IENQKITI
+505 MENQKITI
-513 VRINEFGGMSIT
+513 VRMNEFGGMSTT

-545 FVFRPE
+545 LVFRPE

-556 YYIHLYRDILIFDGW
+556 YYIHLYRDVLIFDGW

-581 DVKSNTHGCSI
+581 DVKSNTPGCSI

-605 DVILE
+605 NVILE

-621 NTYKPIFN
+621 NTYKPMF

>member
-1 MLNITLNTEKNGIE
+1 MLNITLNNVKNGIE
-15 LRFNSKPSAEIL
+15 IRFENKPDDNVLAALHEY
-27 TKIKENGYHWSNK
+27 GFRWSGK
-40 KKIWY
+40 QKMWY
-45 AKQKE
+45 AKQTDE
-50 NTITIANEI
+50 RIA
-59 AEAIGTFTP
+59 F
-68 AEKSKQEK
+68 
-76 VKSYDLWALTRTE
+76 VKSLEEKEGSFVLDKSLNQKKTEIYDLWKITRTDA
-89 NIENHFEKYHIYDN
+89 IEDNFNKYHIYDT
-103 KEITARI
+103 KEIAAII
-110 RKHLKERFPM
+110 RKHLRERFPM
-120 CKWSVTKDGYNSI
+120 CKWSVTKDNNSI
-133 HVYLLSSPFAIDSEA
+133 YIRLMVSPWAKDSDE
-148 VKAIVH
+148 VNAIVH
-154 YAYEFAQSFNYDNS
+154 YAYKFAQSYNYDNS

-180 GVYESDIASSYH
+180 GVYESDIVDCK
-192 YEQRESNVAEYNVE
+192 YEQHEATVAEYNISN
-206 QDFLTKKAA
+206 DFQAKKAA
-215 FDAEKREREEREFQ
+215 FEQAEHEREEREFQ
-229 KRMAQMEVER
+229 EWMAQMEVER
-239 EVERAETAKR
+239 AESAKR
-249 KAERQRRHEIIESGA
+249 EAERQRRHEIIESGA

-279 NTRKEDTIKGYT
+279 NTRKEDSVNGYT
-291 DNCGGEYEIKHHRE
+291 DDCGGEYEVKHHRE
-305 NCKVARNIY
+305 NCRVARNVY

-337 GGSATD
+337 GGSGTD

-368 NKCVAIYCD
+368 IECVAIYCD

-412 GISDDESEKNKSL
+412 GISDEESEKNKSL
-425 AKSIEEVSTNIVVT
+425 AKSIEEASANIIVT
-439 NNWYSTWNTEHFN
+439 NNWHSTWNTEHFN
-452 EYKQLMKGWI
+452 EYKQLMKDWI
-462 YANDFKFSVD
+462 YVNDFKFSVD

-481 LKTAMYRLLTE
+481 LKTAMYRLITE

-513 VRINEFGGMSIT
+513 VRMNEFGGMSTT

-545 FVFRPE
+545 LVFRPE

-556 YYIHLYRDILIFDGW
+556 YYIHLYRDVLIFDGW

-581 DVKSNTHGCSI
+581 DVKSNTPGCSI

-605 DVILE
+605 NVILE

-621 NTYKPIFN
+621 NTYKPMF

>member
-1 MLNITLNTEKNGIE
+1 MLNITLNNDKNGIE
-15 LRFNSKPSAEIL
+15 LRFDQKPSAEVL
-27 TKIKENGYHWSNK
+27 EAIKGAGFRWSGK
-40 KKIWY
+40 QKMWY
-45 AKQKE
+45 AKQSE
-50 NTITIANEI
+50 TTIAIANEL
-59 AEAIGTFTP
+59 A
-68 AEKSKQEK
+68 KSEGFFIPDEELNQKKNEI
-76 VKSYDLWALTRTE
+76 YDLWALTRTE
-89 NIENHFEKYHIYDN
+89 GIENHFEKYHIYDN
-103 KEITARI
+103 KEIAAQI
-110 RKHLKERFPM
+110 RKHLRERFPM

-192 YEQRESNVAEYNVE
+192 YEQREANVAEYNVE

-215 FDAEKREREEREFQ
+215 FDAEKRECEEREFQ
-229 KRMAQMEVER
+229 ERMAQMEVER
-239 EVERAETAKR
+239 AESAKR
-249 KAERQRRHEIIESGA
+249 EAERQRRHEIIESGA
-264 MVQDAN
+264 VVQDAN

-279 NTRKEDTIKGYT
+279 NTRKEDSVNGYT
-291 DNCGGEYEIKHHRE
+291 DDCGGEYEVKHHRE
-305 NCKVARNIY
+305 NCKVARNVY

-368 NKCVAIYCD
+368 IECVAIYCD

-425 AKSIEEVSTNIVVT
+425 AKSIEEVSANIIVT
-439 NNWYSTWNTEHFN
+439 NNWHSTWNTEHFN
-452 EYKQLMKGWI
+452 EYKQLMKEWI
-462 YANDFKFSVD
+462 YVNDFKFSVN

-513 VRINEFGGMSIT
+513 VRMNEFGGMSTT

-545 FVFRPE
+545 LVFRPE

-556 YYIHLYRDILIFDGW
+556 YYIHLYRDVLIFDGW

-581 DVKSNTHGCSI
+581 DVKSNTPGCSI

-605 DVILE
+605 NVILE

-621 NTYKPIFN
+621 NTYKPMF

>member
-1 MLNITLNTEKNGIE
+1 MLNITLNNDKNGIE
-15 LRFNSKPSAEIL
+15 LRFDQKPSAEVL
-27 TKIKENGYHWSNK
+27 EAIKGAGFRWSGK
-40 KKIWY
+40 QKMWY
-45 AKQKE
+45 AKQSE
-50 NTITIANEI
+50 ITIAIANELAKSEGFFIPDEELNQKKNEI
-59 AEAIGTFTP
+59 
-68 AEKSKQEK
+68 
-76 VKSYDLWALTRTE
+76 YDLWALTRTE
-89 NIENHFEKYHIYDN
+89 GIENHFEKYHIYDN
-103 KEITARI
+103 KEIAAQI
-110 RKHLKERFPM
+110 RKHLRERFPM
-120 CKWSVTKDGYNSI
+120 CKWSITKDGYNSI

-192 YEQRESNVAEYNVE
+192 YEQREANVAEYNVE

-229 KRMAQMEVER
+229 ERMAQMEVER
-239 EVERAETAKR
+239 AESAKR
-249 KAERQRRHEIIESGA
+249 EAERQRRHEIIESGA
-264 MVQDAN
+264 VVQDAN

-279 NTRKEDTIKGYT
+279 NTRKEDSVNGYT
-291 DNCGGEYEIKHHRE
+291 DDCGGEYEVKHHRE
-305 NCKVARNIY
+305 NCKVARNVY

-368 NKCVAIYCD
+368 IECVAIYCD

-425 AKSIEEVSTNIVVT
+425 AKSIEEVSANIIVT
-439 NNWYSTWNTEHFN
+439 NNWHSTWNTEHFN
-452 EYKQLMKGWI
+452 EYKQLMKEWI
-462 YANDFKFSVD
+462 YVNDFKFSVD

-513 VRINEFGGMSIT
+513 VRMNEFGGMSTT
-525 RGYFKSYTNTT
+525 RGYFKSYMNTT

-545 FVFRPE
+545 LVFRPE

-556 YYIHLYRDILIFDGW
+556 YYIHLYRDVLIFDGW

-581 DVKSNTHGCSI
+581 DVKSNTPGCSI
-592 RRTKFLSCDKSQY
+592 HRTKFLSCDKSQY
-605 DVILE
+605 NVILE

-621 NTYKPIFN
+621 NTYKPMF

>member
-1 MLNITLNTEKNGIE
+1 MLNITLNNDKNGIE
-15 LRFNSKPSAEIL
+15 LRFDQKPSAEVL
-27 TKIKENGYHWSNK
+27 EAIKGAGFRWSGK
-40 KKIWY
+40 QKMWY
-45 AKQKE
+45 AKQSE
-50 NTITIANEI
+50 TTIAIANEL
-59 AEAIGTFTP
+59 A
-68 AEKSKQEK
+68 KSEGFFIPDEELNQKKNEI
-76 VKSYDLWALTRTE
+76 YDLWALTRTE
-89 NIENHFEKYHIYDN
+89 GIENHFEKYHIYDN
-103 KEITARI
+103 KEIAAQI
-110 RKHLKERFPM
+110 RKHLRERFPM

-192 YEQRESNVAEYNVE
+192 YEQREANVAEYNVE

-229 KRMAQMEVER
+229 ERMAQMEVER
-239 EVERAETAKR
+239 AESAKR
-249 KAERQRRHEIIESGA
+249 EAERQRRHEIIESGA
-264 MVQDAN
+264 VVQDAN

-279 NTRKEDTIKGYT
+279 NTRKEDSVNGYT
-291 DNCGGEYEIKHHRE
+291 DDCGGEYEVKHHRE
-305 NCKVARNIY
+305 NCKVARNVY

-368 NKCVAIYCD
+368 IECVAIYCD

-406 EYNSNK
+406 KYNSNK

-425 AKSIEEVSTNIVVT
+425 AKSIEEVSANIIVT
-439 NNWYSTWNTEHFN
+439 NNWHSTWNTEHFN
-452 EYKQLMKGWI
+452 EYKQLMKEWI
-462 YANDFKFSVD
+462 YVNDFKFSVN

-513 VRINEFGGMSIT
+513 VRMNEFGGMSTT

-545 FVFRPE
+545 LVFRPE

-556 YYIHLYRDILIFDGW
+556 YYIHLYRDVLIFDGW

-581 DVKSNTHGCSI
+581 DVKSNTPGCSI

-605 DVILE
+605 NVILE

-621 NTYKPIFN
+621 NTYKPMF

>member
-1 MLNITLNTEKNGIE
+1 MLNITLNNDKNGIE
-15 LRFNSKPSAEIL
+15 LRFDQKPSLEVLEVIRG
-27 TKIKENGYHWSNK
+27 TGFRWSNK
-40 KKIWY
+40 QKMWY
-45 AKQKE
+45 AKQSKT
-50 NTITIANEI
+50 TIAIANEL
-59 AEAIGTFTP
+59 A
-68 AEKSKQEK
+68 KSEGFFILGEELNQEK
-76 VKSYDLWALTRTE
+76 NEICDLWVLTRTE
-89 NIENHFEKYHIYDN
+89 GIENHFEKYHIYDN
-103 KEITARI
+103 KEIAAQI
-110 RKHLKERFPM
+110 RKHLRERFPM
-120 CKWSVTKDGYNSI
+120 CKWSVTKNGYDSI
-133 HVYLLSSPFAIDSEA
+133 HVYLLSSPFAIDSEV

-192 YEQRESNVAEYNVE
+192 YKQREANVAEYNVE
-206 QDFLTKKAA
+206 QDFLAKKAA
-215 FDAEKREREEREFQ
+215 FEAEKREREEREFQ
-229 KRMAQMEVER
+229 ERMAQMEVER
-239 EVERAETAKR
+239 AESAKR
-249 KAERQRRHEIIESGA
+249 EAERQRRHEIIESGA

-279 NTRKEDTIKGYT
+279 NTRKEDSVNGYA
-291 DNCGGEYEIKHHRE
+291 DDCGGEYEVKHHRE
-305 NCKVARNIY
+305 NCKIARNVY

-368 NKCVAIYCD
+368 IECVAIYCD
-377 NVLKLVIN
+377 NALKLVIN

-397 VDKESSIVK
+397 VDKESGIVK

-412 GISDDESEKNKSL
+412 GISDEESEKNKSL
-425 AKSIEEVSTNIVVT
+425 AKSIEEVSANIIVT
-439 NNWYSTWNTEHFN
+439 NNWHSTWNTEHFN
-452 EYKQLMKGWI
+452 EYKQLMKEWI
-462 YANDFKFSVD
+462 YVNDFKFSVD

-492 VDGIQEQFSRAGL
+492 ADGIQEQFSRAGL
-505 IENQKITI
+505 MGNQKITI
-513 VRINEFGGMSIT
+513 VRMNEFGGMSTT

-545 FVFRPE
+545 LVFRPE

-556 YYIHLYRDILIFDGW
+556 YYIHLYRDVLIFDGW

-581 DVKSNTHGCSI
+581 DVKSNTPGCSI

-605 DVILE
+605 NVILE
-610 YFKNNGIEPLI
+610 YFKKNGIEPLI
-621 NTYKPIFN
+621 NTYKPMF

>member
-1 MLNITLNTEKNGIE
+1 MLNITLNNDKNGIE
-15 LRFNSKPSAEIL
+15 LRFDQKPSAEVL
-27 TKIKENGYHWSNK
+27 EAIKGAGFRWSGK
-40 KKIWY
+40 QKMWY
-45 AKQKE
+45 AKQSE
-50 NTITIANEI
+50 TTIAIANEL
-59 AEAIGTFTP
+59 A
-68 AEKSKQEK
+68 KSEGFFIPDEELNQKKNEI
-76 VKSYDLWALTRTE
+76 YDLWALTRTE
-89 NIENHFEKYHIYDN
+89 GIENHFEKYHIYDN
-103 KEITARI
+103 KEIAAQI
-110 RKHLKERFPM
+110 RKHLRERFPM

-192 YEQRESNVAEYNVE
+192 YEQREANVAEYNVE

-229 KRMAQMEVER
+229 ERMAQMEVER
-239 EVERAETAKR
+239 AESAKR
-249 KAERQRRHEIIESGA
+249 EAERQRRHEIIESGA

-279 NTRKEDTIKGYT
+279 NTRKEDSVNGYT
-291 DNCGGEYEIKHHRE
+291 DDCGGEYEVKHHRE
-305 NCKVARNIY
+305 NCKVARNVY

-368 NKCVAIYCD
+368 IECVAIYCD

-406 EYNSNK
+406 KYNSNK

-425 AKSIEEVSTNIVVT
+425 AKSIEEVSANIIVT
-439 NNWYSTWNTEHFN
+439 NNWHSTWNTEHFN
-452 EYKQLMKGWI
+452 EYKQLMKEWI
-462 YANDFKFSVD
+462 YVNDFKFSVN

-513 VRINEFGGMSIT
+513 VRMNEFGGMSTT

-545 FVFRPE
+545 LVFRPE

-556 YYIHLYRDILIFDGW
+556 YYIHLYRDVLIFDGW

-581 DVKSNTHGCSI
+581 DVKSNTPGCSI

-605 DVILE
+605 NVILE

-621 NTYKPIFN
+621 NTYKPMF

>member
-1 MLNITLNTEKNGIE
+1 MLNITLNNDKNGIE
-15 LRFNSKPSAEIL
+15 LRFDQKPSAEVL
-27 TKIKENGYHWSNK
+27 EAIKGAGFRWSGK
-40 KKIWY
+40 QKMWY
-45 AKQKE
+45 AKQSE
-50 NTITIANEI
+50 ITIAIANELAKSEGFFIPDEELNQKKNEI
-59 AEAIGTFTP
+59 
-68 AEKSKQEK
+68 
-76 VKSYDLWALTRTE
+76 YDLWALTRTE
-89 NIENHFEKYHIYDN
+89 GIENHFEKYHIYDN
-103 KEITARI
+103 KEIAAQI
-110 RKHLKERFPM
+110 RKHLRERFPM
-120 CKWSVTKDGYNSI
+120 CKWSITKDGYNSI
-133 HVYLLSSPFAIDSEA
+133 HVYLLSSPFAIDSES

-192 YEQRESNVAEYNVE
+192 YEQREANVAEYNVE

-229 KRMAQMEVER
+229 ERMAQMEVER
-239 EVERAETAKR
+239 AESAKR
-249 KAERQRRHEIIESGA
+249 EAERQRRHEIIESGA
-264 MVQDAN
+264 VVQDAN

-279 NTRKEDTIKGYT
+279 NTRKEDSVNGYT
-291 DNCGGEYEIKHHRE
+291 DDCGGEYEVKHHRE
-305 NCKVARNIY
+305 NCKVARNVY

-368 NKCVAIYCD
+368 IECVAIYCD

-425 AKSIEEVSTNIVVT
+425 AKSIEEVSANIIVT
-439 NNWYSTWNTEHFN
+439 NNWHSTWNTEHFN
-452 EYKQLMKGWI
+452 EYKQLMKEWI
-462 YANDFKFSVD
+462 YVNDFKFSVD

-513 VRINEFGGMSIT
+513 VRMNEFGGMSTT
-525 RGYFKSYTNTT
+525 RGYFKSYMNTT

-545 FVFRPE
+545 LVFRPE

-556 YYIHLYRDILIFDGW
+556 YYIHLYRDVLIFDGW

-581 DVKSNTHGCSI
+581 DVKSNTPGCSI
-592 RRTKFLSCDKSQY
+592 HRTKFLSCDKSQY
-605 DVILE
+605 NVILE

-621 NTYKPIFN
+621 NTYKPMF

>member
-1 MLNITLNTEKNGIE
+1 MLNITLNNDKNGIE
-15 LRFNSKPSAEIL
+15 LRFDQKPSAEVL
-27 TKIKENGYHWSNK
+27 EAIKGAGFRWSGK
-40 KKIWY
+40 QKMWY
-45 AKQKE
+45 AKQSE
-50 NTITIANEI
+50 TTIAIANEL
-59 AEAIGTFTP
+59 A
-68 AEKSKQEK
+68 KSEGFFIPDEELNQKKNEI
-76 VKSYDLWALTRTE
+76 YDLWALTRTE
-89 NIENHFEKYHIYDN
+89 GIENHFEKYHIYDN
-103 KEITARI
+103 KEIAAQI
-110 RKHLKERFPM
+110 RKHLRERFPM

-192 YEQRESNVAEYNVE
+192 YEQREANVAEYNVE

-215 FDAEKREREEREFQ
+215 FDAEKCEREEREFQ
-229 KRMAQMEVER
+229 ERMAQMEVER
-239 EVERAETAKR
+239 AESAKR
-249 KAERQRRHEIIESGA
+249 EAERQRRHEIIESGA

-279 NTRKEDTIKGYT
+279 NTRKEDSVNGYT
-291 DNCGGEYEIKHHRE
+291 DDCGGEYEVKHHRE
-305 NCKVARNIY
+305 NCKVARNVY

-368 NKCVAIYCD
+368 IECVAIYCD

-406 EYNSNK
+406 KYNSNK

-425 AKSIEEVSTNIVVT
+425 AKSIEEVSANIIVT
-439 NNWYSTWNTEHFN
+439 NNWHSTWNTEHFN
-452 EYKQLMKGWI
+452 EYKQLMKEWI
-462 YANDFKFSVD
+462 YVNDFKFSVN

-513 VRINEFGGMSIT
+513 VRMNEFGGMSTT

-545 FVFRPE
+545 LVFRPE

-556 YYIHLYRDILIFDGW
+556 YYIHLYRDVLIFDGW

-581 DVKSNTHGCSI
+581 DVKSNTPGCSI

-605 DVILE
+605 NVILE

-621 NTYKPIFN
+621 NTYKPMF

>member
-1 MLNITLNTEKNGIE
+1 MLNITLNNDKNGIE
-15 LRFNSKPSAEIL
+15 LRFDQKPSAEVL
-27 TKIKENGYHWSNK
+27 EAIKGAGFRWSGK
-40 KKIWY
+40 QKMWY
-45 AKQKE
+45 AKQSE
-50 NTITIANEI
+50 ITIAIANELAKSEGFFIPDEELNQKKNEI
-59 AEAIGTFTP
+59 
-68 AEKSKQEK
+68 
-76 VKSYDLWALTRTE
+76 YDLWALTRTE
-89 NIENHFEKYHIYDN
+89 GIENHFEKYHIYDN
-103 KEITARI
+103 KEIAAQI
-110 RKHLKERFPM
+110 RKHLRERFPM
-120 CKWSVTKDGYNSI
+120 CKWSITKDGYNSI

-192 YEQRESNVAEYNVE
+192 YEQREANVAEYNVE

-229 KRMAQMEVER
+229 ERMAQMEVER
-239 EVERAETAKR
+239 AESAKR
-249 KAERQRRHEIIESGA
+249 EAERQRRHEIIESGA
-264 MVQDAN
+264 MVQDVN

-279 NTRKEDTIKGYT
+279 NTRKEDSVNGYT
-291 DNCGGEYEIKHHRE
+291 DDCGGEYEVKHHRE
-305 NCKVARNIY
+305 NCKVARNVY

-368 NKCVAIYCD
+368 IECVAIYCD

-412 GISDDESEKNKSL
+412 GISDEESEKNKSL
-425 AKSIEEVSTNIVVT
+425 AKSIEEASANIIVT
-439 NNWYSTWNTEHFN
+439 NNWHSTWNTEHFN
-452 EYKQLMKGWI
+452 EYKQLMKEWI
-462 YANDFKFSVD
+462 YVNDFKFSVD
-472 VVRAISIPD
+472 VVRAISNPD
-481 LKTAMYRLLTE
+481 LKTAIYRLLTE

-505 IENQKITI
+505 MENQKITI
-513 VRINEFGGMSIT
+513 VRMNEFGGMSTT
-525 RGYFKSYTNTT
+525 RGYYKSYTNTT

-545 FVFRPE
+545 LVFRPE
-551 RKRND
+551 KKRND
-556 YYIHLYRDILIFDGW
+556 YYIHLYRDVLIFDGW

-581 DVKSNTHGCSI
+581 DVKSNTPGCSI

-605 DVILE
+605 NVILE

-621 NTYKPIFN
+621 NTYKPMF